1 MNELER
7 PQARISKMAG
17 CEVAFSEVRAGSA
30 RQILPQET
38 WSRIGAPNLVIPSRV
53 SEQMRSRSS
62 SCSATEWRV
71 LYPLVACCMTTVL
84 ARVRLQGGAGR
95 KPDEFKLGCPS
106 IEWSATLERGR

>member
-1 MNELER
+1 VAASREAEVHSDILSVFMLQAAFYRPLFIGIVSMNELER

-53 SEQMRSRSS
+53 SEQIR
-62 SCSATEWRV
+62 
-71 LYPLVACCMTTVL
+71 
-84 ARVRLQGGAGR
+84 
-95 KPDEFKLGCPS
+95 
-106 IEWSATLERGR
+106 